1 MMGGSG
7 SKGKGYW
14 PFSGSVGGDE
24 PAKDG
29 QEQSL
34 ARVRSIRNATPFVF
48 TRRSSLYYDEDG
60 DLAHEFYEEMVV
72 TKNGRKKAKL
82 KRIHK
87 NLIPQIPSSLIFL
100 PTAGSWTRLLCSAP
114 VSLGGLDACMLNPGK
129 WAARCSGRQPEK
141 RLRPDNDV
149 LTFSFSC
156 NPPHK
161 VVPESAE
168 KRKQEKGSSAVFTGF
183 IKHDDRFAQTLEFC
197 SESSKSPWQP
207 EQGADWGLLQG
218 LI

>member
-14 PFSGSVGGDE
+14 PFSGSGGGDE

-48 TRRSSLYYDEDG
+48 TRRSSLYFDEDG
-60 DLAHEFYEEMVV
+60 DLAHEFYEETVV

-87 NLIPQIPSSLIFL
+87 NLIPQGIIKLDHPCIHVDF
-100 PTAGSWTRLLCSAP
+100 P
-114 VSLGGLDACMLNPGK
+114 VVICEA
-129 WAARCSGRQPEK
+129 
-141 RLRPDNDV
+141 
-149 LTFSFSC
+149 
-156 NPPHK
+156 
-161 VVPESAE
+161 
-168 KRKQEKGSSAVFTGF
+168 
-183 IKHDDRFAQTLEFC
+183 
-197 SESSKSPWQP
+197 
-207 EQGADWGLLQG
+207 
-218 LI
+218 